1 MNKATICNVIIVLAA
16 AFTMLA
22 CFMLPNGLLNADTQA
37 ELFLYALGAFMFCCT
52 IGAVLATMIDSFIEN
67 NF

>member
-1 MNKATICNVIIVLAA
+1 MNKATVFNVILVLVA
-16 AFTMLA
+16 AFTMIA
-22 CFMLPNGLLNADTQA
+22 CFMLPDGLLDADIQA
-37 ELFLYALGAFMFCCT
+37 KLFLYALIAFMFCCT